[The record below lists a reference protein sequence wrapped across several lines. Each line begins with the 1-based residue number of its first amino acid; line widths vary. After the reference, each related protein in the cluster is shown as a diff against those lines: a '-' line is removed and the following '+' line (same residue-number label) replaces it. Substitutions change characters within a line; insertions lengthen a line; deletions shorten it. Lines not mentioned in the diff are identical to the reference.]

1 MNISEIMTEKNIFVG
16 IKAGSKRELLQEMSA
31 NIAALTKLDER
42 TVFDTLLERE
52 NLGSTGFGGGT
63 ALPHGRFAGLD
74 KVHAFLCRTAS
85 PIAFE
90 AIDDK
95 PVDLIV
101 FLLSPEDSGADH
113 LTALAKISRVLKDET
128 TCAKIRQMSSAIE
141 IYALLNNLD

>member
-31 NIAALTKLDER
+31 NIASAINLDER

-74 KVHAFLCRTAS
+74 KVHAFLCKAAA
-85 PIAFE
+85 PISFD
-90 AIDDK
+90 AIDGK
-95 PVDLIV
+95 PVDLIF

-113 LTALAKISRVLKDET
+113 LTALARISRILKDESI
-128 TCAKIRQMSSAIE
+128 CAKIRQMTSALE